1 MAFKIPSFKPS
12 TGTAAADAAA
22 QSAGQM
28 PTNLKLQAIGGAAA
42 LVLVIWAIAAFLD
55 YRVVSSIT
63 HNTRL
68 SSDLMVLTQILVTDA
83 ERALSGNQAALDA
96 LPKSRAETE
105 QTLSMLEKNA
115 AGMSAAADADLNVL
129 LPAAKRALQNVQEI
143 ESGRP
148 GILAV
153 AQAVKVVNETGAAL
167 REASRQLVVSGVDS
181 TRAYK
186 FALLTERIGKDAAS
200 MTVANLTADQ
210 LAGLASNILEAQGLL
225 AGFDQANPTVSKVA
239 GLFEGYRVSVEAIA
253 GQAQGLLSTQRAMNE
268 LLASTSHSKKG
279 PVFVHSRNLVQDYL
293 DPLLGRATFYVQIA
307 AGFILLSLLLLLS
320 KVYLDDM
327 RRRAADAERAN
338 RQNQDAILCLMDE
351 LSDLAEGDLTK
362 TATVSENITGAI
374 ADAVNYTVEELRKLV
389 LQITRATEQMG
400 KATKNTEDIATGL
413 LAASQKQEHELRNV
427 DESVRLITQS
437 IKDVDSS
444 AVQSAGVARR
454 TLEVTERGTQAV
466 RNTISGMDG
475 IREQIQETSK
485 RIKRLGESSQEIG
498 EIVDLIS
505 DITEQTNVL
514 ALNAAIQAV
523 SAGEAGR
530 GFSVVAEE
538 VQRLAERSAEAT
550 KQIGALVKTIQSD
563 TQNAVAAMEKS
574 TLGVVEGTRLSDVA
588 GQSLHEIEQVS
599 NELAG
604 LINSISVSTQVQNDI
619 ASEVATVMQDVLL
632 INRQTTDG
640 TRLTANAVAQLN
652 SLSSDL
658 KSSVAGFKL

>member
-12 TGTAAADAAA
+12 TGAAAASAAA
-22 QSAGQM
+22 QSAERM
-28 PTNLKLQAIGGAAA
+28 PVNMKLQAIGGAAA

-68 SSDLMVLTQILVTDA
+68 SSDLTVLTQILVTDA

-115 AGMSAAADADLNVL
+115 AGISAAADADLNVL

-143 ESGRP
+143 ESGRS

-153 AQAVKVVNETGAAL
+153 AQVVKVANETGPAL
-167 REASRQLVVSGVDS
+167 REATRQLAASGVDS

-200 MTVANLTADQ
+200 MTVASLTADQ
-210 LAGLASNILEAQGLL
+210 LAGLGSNILEAQGLL
-225 AGFDQANPTVSKVA
+225 AGFDQANPAVSKVA

-389 LQITRATEQMG
+389 LQITKATEQMG

-444 AVQSAGVARR
+444 AVQSADVARR
-454 TLEVTERGTQAV
+454 TLEVTERGAQAV

-574 TLGVVEGTRLSDVA
+574 TLGVVEGTKLSDVA

>member
-12 TGTAAADAAA
+12 TGAAAASAAA
-22 QSAGQM
+22 QSAERM
-28 PTNLKLQAIGGAAA
+28 PVNMKLQAIGGAAA

-68 SSDLMVLTQILVTDA
+68 SSDLTVLTQIMVADA

-96 LPKSRAETE
+96 LPKSRAEIE

-115 AGMSAAADADLNVL
+115 VGMSAAADADLNVL

-153 AQAVKVVNETGAAL
+153 AQAVKVANETGPAL
-167 REASRQLVVSGVDS
+167 REATRQLVVSGVDS

-200 MTVANLTADQ
+200 MTVASLTADQ
-210 LAGLASNILEAQGLL
+210 LAGLGSNILEAQGLL
-225 AGFDQANPTVSKVA
+225 AGFDQANPAVSKVA

-268 LLASTSHSKKG
+268 LLASTSHSRKG
-279 PVFVHSRNLVQDYL
+279 PVFVHSRNLVQGYL
-293 DPLLGRATFYVQIA
+293 SPLLGRATFYVQIA

-389 LQITRATEQMG
+389 LQITKATEQMG

-427 DESVRLITQS
+427 DDSVRLITQS

-444 AVQSAGVARR
+444 AVQSADVARR
-454 TLEVTERGTQAV
+454 TLEVTERGAQAV

-574 TLGVVEGTRLSDVA
+574 TLGVVEGTKLSDVA

>member
-1 MAFKIPSFKPS
+1 MAFKIPSFKPT
-12 TGTAAADAAA
+12 TGTAAASAAA
-22 QSAGQM
+22 KSAERM
-28 PTNLKLQAIGGAAA
+28 PVNMKLQAIGGAAA

-63 HNTRL
+63 HNTKL

-96 LPKSRAETE
+96 LPKSRAEAE

-115 AGMSAAADADLNVL
+115 AGISADADADLNAL
-129 LPAAKRALQNVQEI
+129 LPAAKHALQNVQEI

-153 AQAVKVVNETGAAL
+153 AQAVKVVNETGPAL
-167 REASRQLVVSGVDS
+167 REAARQLAVSGVDS
-181 TRAYK
+181 NRAYK

-200 MTVANLTADQ
+200 MTVAGLTADQ
-210 LAGLASNILEAQGLL
+210 LAGLGSNILEAQGLL
-225 AGFDQANPTVSKVA
+225 ADFDQANPAVSKVA

-253 GQAQGLLSTQRAMNE
+253 GQAQGLFSTQRAMNE
-268 LLASTSHSKKG
+268 LLASASYSRKG
-279 PVFVHSRNLVQDYL
+279 PVFIHSRNLVQSYL
-293 DPLLGRATFYVQIA
+293 SPLLGRATFYVQIA

-444 AVQSAGVARR
+444 AVQSADVARR

-466 RNTISGMDG
+466 RNTISGMEG